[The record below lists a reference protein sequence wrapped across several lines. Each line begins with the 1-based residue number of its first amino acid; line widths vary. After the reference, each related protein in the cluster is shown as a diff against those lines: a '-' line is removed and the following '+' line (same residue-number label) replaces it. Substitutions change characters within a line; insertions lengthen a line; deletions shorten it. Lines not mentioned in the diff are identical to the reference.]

1 MLSKSQARL
10 FFLIGTVG
18 FSLLFL
24 FLTVDTMRQVP
35 KQTNQDQITEAV
47 IRGKRIWEHNY
58 CTGCHTIFGEGAYYA
73 PELTKVLD
81 RRGEPWVR
89 TFLKDPQAMFPGE
102 RKMTNYHF
110 SDQQIDDLIA
120 YFDWIGKVDL
130 NGFPPEPVN
139 ALAQAAGSR
148 SGDSFATTT
157 VDAPEIYGQI
167 CASCHS
173 LQGSGGNV
181 GPALDGVG
189 NRYDTA
195 YLKKWLKDPQAVK
208 AGTAM
213 PNLSLSDDN
222 IEALAN
228 FLSGLK

>member
-24 FLTVDTMRQVP
+24 FLTIDTMRQVP

-47 IRGKRIWEHNY
+47 IRGKRIWEHNN

-81 RRGEPWVR
+81 RRGEAWIRV
-89 TFLKDPQAMFPGE
+89 FLKDPQAMFPGE
-102 RKMTNYHF
+102 RKMVNYNFNDH
-110 SDQQIDDLIA
+110 QIDDLIA

-130 NGFPPEPVN
+130 NGFPPEPVSN
-139 ALAQAAGSR
+139 LVQAGR
-148 SGDSFATTT
+148 NNTGNSFQTTN
-157 VDAPEIYGQI
+157 VDQPEIFGQL
-167 CASCHS
+167 CVSCHS

-189 NRYDTA
+189 NRFDEEYFS
-195 YLKKWLKDPQAVK
+195 KWLKDPQSVVS
-208 AGTAM
+208 GTAM
-213 PNLSLSDDN
+213 PKLPLSDNN
-222 IEALAN
+222 IAELTA

>member
-1 MLSKSQARL
+1 
-10 FFLIGTVG
+10 
-18 FSLLFL
+18 
-24 FLTVDTMRQVP
+24 
-35 KQTNQDQITEAV
+35 
-47 IRGKRIWEHNY
+47 
-58 CTGCHTIFGEGAYYA
+58 
-73 PELTKVLD
+73 
-81 RRGEPWVR
+81 
-89 TFLKDPQAMFPGE
+89 

-167 CASCHS
+167 CTACHS

>member
-148 SGDSFATTT
+148 SG
-157 VDAPEIYGQI
+157 
-167 CASCHS
+167 
-173 LQGSGGNV
+173 
-181 GPALDGVG
+181 
-189 NRYDTA
+189 
-195 YLKKWLKDPQAVK
+195 
-208 AGTAM
+208 
-213 PNLSLSDDN
+213 
-222 IEALAN
+222 
-228 FLSGLK
+228 